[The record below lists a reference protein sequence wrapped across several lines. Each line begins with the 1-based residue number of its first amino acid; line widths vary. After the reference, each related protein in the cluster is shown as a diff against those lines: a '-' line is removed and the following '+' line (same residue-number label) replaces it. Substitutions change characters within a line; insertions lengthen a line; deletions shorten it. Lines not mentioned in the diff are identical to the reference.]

1 MVKIIS
7 IEGNIGSG
15 KSTLL
20 KNFKESVLNE
30 NVNVNINERKKII
43 FLQEPVDQWLEIK
56 DKNGKDALQNFYE
69 NPTKYSF
76 AFQMMAYISRLSLL
90 KKCVEE
96 NPDAIIITERCLYT
110 DRYVFAKM
118 LYDDGKLDEIEYQI
132 YLKWFNDF
140 IDLIKIQKTVYLKTC
155 PTICHMRI
163 NKRQRDGEDNIS
175 IDYLQNCHKY
185 HQDMIKNMYDNS
197 DTDKNEGINDAN
209 NLLIINSD
217 IDYSENTDIMSTW
230 INNIFDFINL

>member
-1 MVKIIS
+1 MAKIIS

-20 KNFKESVLNE
+20 KNFKDY
-30 NVNVNINERKKII
+30 VNKKYDNKKNII

-56 DKNGKDALQNFYE
+56 DKNGKDVLQNFYE

-96 NPDAIIITERCLYT
+96 NPDSIIITERCLYT
-110 DRYVFAKM
+110 DRYVFAQM
-118 LYDDGKLDEIEYQI
+118 LYDDEKLDDIEYQI
-132 YLKWFNDF
+132 YIKWFNDF
-140 IDLIKIQKTVYLKTC
+140 IDLITIQKTVYLKTC
-155 PTICHMRI
+155 PIICHARI

-175 IDYLQNCHKY
+175 IDYLKNCHKY
-185 HQDMIKNMYDNS
+185 HQNMINHMYNRDVI
-197 DTDKNEGINDAN
+197 EGINDTN
-209 NLLIINSD
+209 NLLVINSD
-217 IDYSENTDIMSTW
+217 IDYSENNDIINIW
-230 INNIFDFINL
+230 INSIFDFIHL

>member
-20 KNFKESVLNE
+20 KNFKEYVENDNE
-30 NVNVNINERKKII
+30 NNKKQII
-43 FLQEPVDQWLEIK
+43 FLQEPIDQWLEIK
-56 DKNGKDALQNFYE
+56 DKNGKDVLQNFYE

-96 NPDAIIITERCLYT
+96 NPNAIIITERCLYT

-155 PTICHMRI
+155 PLICHMRI
-163 NKRQRDGEDNIS
+163 NKRQRDGENNIS
-175 IDYLQNCHKY
+175 IDYLENCHKY
-185 HQDMIKNMYDNS
+185 HEDMIHHNMYDSCDEDVNH
-197 DTDKNEGINDAN
+197 
-209 NLLIINSD
+209 NLLLINSD
-217 IDYSENTDIMSTW
+217 IDFSENSQIMDIW
-230 INNIFDFINL
+230 INQIIDFI

>member
-1 MVKIIS
+1 
-7 IEGNIGSG
+7 
-15 KSTLL
+15 
-20 KNFKESVLNE
+20 
-30 NVNVNINERKKII
+30 
-43 FLQEPVDQWLEIK
+43 
-56 DKNGKDALQNFYE
+56 
-69 NPTKYSF
+69 
-76 AFQMMAYISRLSLL
+76 MMAYISRLSLL

-140 IDLIKIQKTVYLKTC
+140 NDLIKVQKTVYLKTC
-155 PTICHMRI
+155 PTICHERI
-163 NKRQRDGEDNIS
+163 NKRQRDGEGNIS

-185 HQDMIKNMYDNS
+185 HQNMIHYMYNENESVND
-197 DTDKNEGINDAN
+197 NEGINKAN

-217 IDYSENTDIMSTW
+217 IDYSENTDIMDLW
-230 INNIFDFINL
+230 INSIFEFINL